1 MTRFTTRF
9 SRLSLATLS
18 AAALTGLAAP
28 ALAHPGHV
36 AEHAG
41 HTHWLALIAAGIAV
55 AIVAGGFV
63 WRSLRRR
70 RLAHG

>member
-9 SRLSLATLS
+9 SGLSLATLS
-18 AAALTGLAAP
+18 AATLTGLAVP

-36 AEHAG
+36 AEQAG
-41 HTHWLALIAAGIAV
+41 HSHWLALVAGGVAV
-55 AIVAGGFV
+55 AIVAGGLV